1 MAIFLAA
8 VTHEIKTNTLEATWL
23 EEVFD
28 MDNNLIEY
36 RRAKCRNYS
45 PAEKA
50 AFEADTG
57 TTIYTQMAGWEDIV
71 ITEPVGFDQTL
82 YTQMPGVTDIIT
94 PAVSEDLTTQSASE
108 QE

>member
-1 MAIFLAA
+1 MTIFLAA

-50 AFEADTG
+50 EFEKDTG
-57 TTIYTQMAGWEDIV
+57 TTIYTQMAGWPDVVEPPSVVEQPITQIPVNKRV
-71 ITEPVGFDQTL
+71 IP
-82 YTQMPGVTDIIT
+82 T
-94 PAVSEDLTTQSASE
+94 PPTMA
-108 QE
+108 

>member
-28 MDNNLIEY
+28 MNNNLIEY
-36 RRAKCRNYS
+36 RRIKCRNYS

-57 TTIYTQMAGWEDIV
+57 TTMYTQMAGWEDVV
-71 ITEPVGFDQTL
+71 IPEPL
-82 YTQMPGVTDIIT
+82 
-94 PAVSEDLTTQSASE
+94 VSETPVEEVPQE
-108 QE
+108 QTV

>member
-45 PAEKA
+45 PLEKA

-57 TTIYTQMAGWEDIV
+57 TTIYTQMAGWPDVV
-71 ITEPVGFDQTL
+71 IPEPVI
-82 YTQMPGVTDIIT
+82 YSPMPGQESTIET
-94 PAVSEDLTTQSASE
+94 PSLELDSQFETAN
-108 QE
+108 